1 MVRQEL
7 REFQPNRGLRI
18 VPDMRSIS
26 GGHRFRLSDLGA
38 STRVD
43 HELEM
48 TPKGAFVLVAPMIR
62 LTAKRNLC
70 ATAGALKAYL
80 EGSAPAT

>member
-1 MVRQEL
+1 VDSGWFRQEL
-7 REFQPNRGLRI
+7 REFQPNRALRI

-48 TPKGAFVLVAPMIR
+48 TPKGVFKLMGPMMTMMGR
-62 LTAKRNLC
+62 RNLR
-70 ATAGALKAYL
+70 ATAAALKEQVEA
-80 EGSAPAT
+80 